1 MDKLANMQAFA
12 TVGQTGNFAAA
23 ARKLSLA
30 NSVVSKRVKD
40 LEDFLG
46 MQLLVRTTRKVRLTD
61 AGYDYLEYVR
71 KCLDEMTEVEEAV
84 RHQAQKPVGMIKLAA
99 PQSFGRQ
106 YLGPA
111 LAAYL
116 EKYPDVSLK
125 VYLSD
130 KRVDLLEEGFDL
142 GITIGVLQDSNLV
155 ARKLGDCR
163 RVVCASPHYFRKHGK
178 PQKPQ
183 DLGSHN
189 CLSYLNLAEGKAW
202 PFTMGGKRVWQAV
215 SGRFSA
221 DNGDILYQ
229 AALTGSGIAL
239 LPAFIVG
246 KAVETGKLQVVL
258 EKYEEQNFSIY
269 ALYQHKRHL
278 STKVRMLIDHLSQC
292 FGQGFMDIQ

>member
-12 TVGQTGNFAAA
+12 MVGHTGNFAEA
-23 ARKLSLA
+23 ARKLGLA

-46 MQLLVRTTRKVRLTD
+46 TQLFVRTTRKVRLTD

-71 KCLDEMTEVEEAV
+71 KCLDEMAEAEAAV
-84 RHQAQKPVGMIKLAA
+84 RHKAQRPVGLIKLAA

-130 KRVDLLEEGFDL
+130 TRVDLLEEGFDL
-142 GITIGVLQDSNLV
+142 GITIGVLQDSTLI

-163 RVVCASPHYFRKHGK
+163 RVVCASPEYFRKHGK
-178 PQKPQ
+178 PKKPQ
-183 DLGSHN
+183 DLSAHN
-189 CLSYLNLAEGKAW
+189 CLSYLNLADGKAW
-202 PFTMGGKRVWQAV
+202 PFMQGGKRVWQAV

-229 AALTGSGIAL
+229 AALNGSGITL
-239 LPAFIVG
+239 LPSFIVG
-246 KAVETGKLQVVL
+246 SAVESGKLQVVL
-258 EKYEEQNFSIY
+258 EQYEEQNFSIY

-278 STKVRMLIDHLSQC
+278 STKVRMLIDHLSNC
-292 FGQGFMDIQ
+292 FARGFMDVR